1 MEKNTQSEYRLL
13 KFLSL
18 RGVEFSFWNKSKYF
32 YVFDS

>member
-1 MEKNTQSEYRLL
+1 METDTQSEYRLF

-18 RGVEFSFWNKSKYF
+18 GGVEFSFWNKSKYF